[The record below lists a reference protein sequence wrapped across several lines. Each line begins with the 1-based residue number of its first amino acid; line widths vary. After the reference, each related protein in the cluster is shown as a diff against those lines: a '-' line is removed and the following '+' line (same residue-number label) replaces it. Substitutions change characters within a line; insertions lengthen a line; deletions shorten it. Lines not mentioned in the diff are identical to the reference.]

1 MRQAN
6 CTPSMDLKG
15 KTVLITGAA
24 KRIGAEVAK
33 QFAEKGATVLI
44 HCHHSRKEADLLSK
58 KIRKL
63 GVKSHVYS
71 ADLSRMVEVK
81 KMAQQILK
89 DLGQVDV
96 LINNASLF
104 YRTPF
109 EKIGE
114 EDWDQFLSIHVKAPF
129 FLAQALAPAMKKK
142 GAGRIINIADW
153 SGLRPYQ
160 NYLPYCVS
168 KGGLITLTQALA
180 KALAPEILVTA
191 VCPGPI
197 LPPEDLSP
205 QEKAHVAKKTLVG
218 KWGCPED
225 IARMV
230 VFLAEQEFVTGSY
243 HLVDGG
249 EYLRS

>member
-1 MRQAN
+1 MK
-6 CTPSMDLKG
+6 LKG
-15 KTVLITGAA
+15 KIVLITGGA
-24 KRIGAEVAK
+24 KRIGAEMAE
-33 QFAEKGATVLI
+33 QFAEKGADVLI
-44 HCHHSRKEADLLSK
+44 HCRHSRKEADLLAK
-58 KIRKL
+58 KIRKY

-71 ADLSRMVEVK
+71 ADLSQIPDVK
-81 KMAQQILK
+81 KMTQQILK
-89 DLGQVDV
+89 DVGPVDV
-96 LINNASLF
+96 LVNNASLF

-109 EKIGE
+109 EKISE
-114 EDWDQFLSIHVKAPF
+114 KNWDDFLSIHIKAPF

-180 KALAPEILVTA
+180 KALAPEVLVTA

-205 QEKAHVAKKTLVG
+205 QEKAHVAKKTLIG
-218 KWGCPED
+218 KWGCSED

-230 VFLAEQEFVTGSY
+230 VFLAEQDFVTGSY

-249 EYLRS
+249 ESLRG